1 MTGISDA
8 AADVIRT
15 IACRNIIHVL
25 EILED
30 SEYDFLAAG
39 MTDHYDTLR
48 RIDSALEQLMRDLTT
63 EMREGG
69 RE

>member
-25 EILED
+25 EILGD
-30 SEYDFLAAG
+30 SEYDFLGAG

-48 RIDSALEQLMRDLTT
+48 RIDSDLEQLMRDLKN
-63 EMREGG
+63 EVGG